1 MTSGLVLGLKK
12 DKSNEQEETVDVL
25 NSYDNTEELI
35 QKFQVKMPTTIKEG
49 IEKKIQ
55 NRLLT
60 GFENLNRGF
69 KAWKVWGNILYTE
82 YSIYNVH
89 GTILSLAH
97 YQDAMMYLW
106 SKQIFLWEIFIICS
120 FVVNTQQF
128 IMILLL

>member
-97 YQDAMMYLW
+97 YQDAMMYL
-106 SKQIFLWEIFIICS
+106 
-120 FVVNTQQF
+120 
-128 IMILLL
+128 